1 MSLQAGARRISLKST
16 RKLASLLLAVSP
28 CVSALTDAHNRAI
41 RLGNRDLLEDANAT
55 SVSALRLYHS
65 RFALLVEEARLVH
78 VHRWKQKPL
87 TTGSFLVPRRGDE
100 ANTNILRNINA
111 KVHNVFLR
119 NGTLSV
125 SAYYVYR
132 SFIRRMTYFKKLLVL
147 GYFWR
152 SIARVSY
159 LLGWNDH
166 N

>member
-1 MSLQAGARRISLKST
+1 MSSQAGACGISLKST
-16 RKLASLLLAVSP
+16 RKLVSLLLAVSA

-87 TTGSFLVPRRGDE
+87 TTGSFLVSRRGDE
-100 ANTNILRNINA
+100 ANTNILRNITP
-111 KVHNVFLR
+111 KVHNVFLW
-119 NGTLSV
+119 NGTLSI

-132 SFIRRMTYFKKLLVL
+132 SIIRGMTYFKKLLVL
-147 GYFWR
+147 GYLR
-152 SIARVSY
+152 RLIAGVSY
-159 LLGWNDH
+159 LLGLNDH